1 MISINPHSLEAPP
14 HEIPIWAL
22 RLEVQGIINRYAE
35 VFECSRDFITAA
47 VYAIVST
54 ICGKHIE
61 LFDGKYNNNPN
72 HWICVVAPSGSNKS
86 APIKA
91 LLEPIFKEEKLRI
104 KKFKEEYRE
113 YKKNGGEEPVR
124 DRLIVSD
131 VTPEGLYQVL
141 ADKDNTKAG
150 LLLYRDEI
158 KGFLDDMNRYNSS
171 GEISNYLSIYDGTP
185 FPVDRKTQEPQWISN
200 PFLCI
205 LGGIQPRAIANAF
218 KPSWADEGF
227 VQRWLYVYPQ
237 VLPEKEYKDNVLD
250 EMYKTAWYEMTD
262 KLNAIGDMKLLLSTE
277 AKVLLTEF
285 NKETAKKEK
294 DADPWVAS
302 ILSKIRIQI
311 EKWCAITHILSC
323 GESAGAGQYF
333 ALPTSMIISEEEMRY
348 SIECMRYF
356 EYCGYRML
364 KQMKGYS
371 SNEMTKAQ
379 LIAELVKRTER
390 QKLNIQKLADAIG
403 VSRQYVSKIVNQA
416 SELRGCTCDTFQL
429 TDNEDVNSWRNR
441 NL

>member
-1 MISINPHSLEAPP
+1 MINITSHSLEAPP
-14 HEIPIWAL
+14 HEIPICGL
-22 RLEVQGIINRYAE
+22 RLEVQGIINHYAE

-54 ICGKHIE
+54 VCGKHIE
-61 LFDGKYNNNPN
+61 IFDGKYNNNPN
-72 HWICVVAPSGSNKS
+72 HWLCVVAPSGSNKS
-86 APIKA
+86 SPIKEM
-91 LLEPIFKEEKLRI
+91 LKPIFKEEELRI
-104 KKFKEEYRE
+104 KKFKEVYRE

-141 ADKDNTKAG
+141 ADKSNAKSG

-185 FPVDRKTQEPQWISN
+185 FPVDRKTLEPQWISN
-200 PFLCI
+200 PYLCI

-250 EMYKTAWYEMTD
+250 EMYKTAWCEIIN
-262 KLNAIGDMKLLLSTE
+262 KLNAIGDMKLVLSVE
-277 AKVLLTEF
+277 AKALLDAF
-285 NKETAKKEK
+285 NKETTRKEK
-294 DADPWVAS
+294 DVDPWVSAV
-302 ILSKIRIQI
+302 LSKIRIQV

-323 GESAGAGQYF
+323 GESAGTGQYF
-333 ALPTSMIISEEEMRY
+333 ALPTSTIISAEEMQY
-348 SIECMRYF
+348 SIECMYYF
-356 EYCGYRML
+356 EDCAYRML
-364 KQMKGYS
+364 AQMKGKP
-371 SNEMTKAQ
+371 SNEITKAQ

-390 QKLNIQKLADAIG
+390 HKLNIQKLADAIG
-403 VSRQYVSKIVNQA
+403 VSRQYISKIVNQT
-416 SELRGCTCDTFQL
+416 SELRGCACDTSQL
-429 TDNEDVNSWRNR
+429 TDNENVN
-441 NL
+441 L

>member
-1 MISINPHSLEAPP
+1 MINITSHSLEAPP

-91 LLEPIFKEEKLRI
+91 LLESIFKEEKLRI

-158 KGFLDDMNRYNSS
+158 KGFLDD
-171 GEISNYLSIYDGTP
+171 T
-185 FPVDRKTQEPQWISN
+185 
-200 PFLCI
+200 
-205 LGGIQPRAIANAF
+205 
-218 KPSWADEGF
+218 
-227 VQRWLYVYPQ
+227 
-237 VLPEKEYKDNVLD
+237 
-250 EMYKTAWYEMTD
+250 
-262 KLNAIGDMKLLLSTE
+262 
-277 AKVLLTEF
+277 
-285 NKETAKKEK
+285 
-294 DADPWVAS
+294 
-302 ILSKIRIQI
+302 
-311 EKWCAITHILSC
+311 
-323 GESAGAGQYF
+323 
-333 ALPTSMIISEEEMRY
+333 
-348 SIECMRYF
+348 
-356 EYCGYRML
+356 
-364 KQMKGYS
+364 
-371 SNEMTKAQ
+371 
-379 LIAELVKRTER
+379 
-390 QKLNIQKLADAIG
+390 
-403 VSRQYVSKIVNQA
+403 IV
-416 SELRGCTCDTFQL
+416 R
-429 TDNEDVNSWRNR
+429 
-441 NL
+441 